1 MKITTKTQLI
11 NRLDKAGMPYFT
23 FQLKG
28 ETEVYTYV
36 YIRTAQ
42 GNPGLYKFDKDLKLI
57 DKTMNTSRIK
67 ATYKAFKKTM
77 Q

>member
-28 ETEVYTYV
+28 TEEVYTYV
-36 YIRTAQ
+36 YIKTAK

-57 DKTMNTSRIK
+57 DETMNRSRIV
-67 ATYKAFKKTM
+67 ATYKAFKKTV
-77 Q
+77 

>member
-28 ETEVYTYV
+28 EKEVYTYV
-36 YIRTAQ
+36 YIKTAK

-57 DKTMNTSRIK
+57 DTTMNVSRIK
-67 ATYKAFKKTM
+67 ATYKAFKKTV
-77 Q
+77 

>member
-11 NRLDKAGMPYFT
+11 NRLDKAGIAYFT

-28 ETEVYTYV
+28 ETEVFTYV
-36 YIRTAQ
+36 YIRTAK

-57 DKTMNTSRIK
+57 DKTMNVARIK

-77 Q
+77 N